1 MFCIS
6 HTVKACYELD
16 FCCSRAQLD
25 FPLLCSSPVVIVLIY
40 SVSAIAYD
48 VTLWLRFQKGFQS
61 LESPTF
67 YDLLQDCILSQTIV
81 HFQCTV
87 FLDSKEIIMPF
98 KGNNCVRNCL
108 GIIVMKLL
116 CRCKKLSWHV

>member
-1 MFCIS
+1 MSRSS
-6 HTVKACYELD
+6 HRPSNPVYYIEDC
-16 FCCSRAQLD
+16 RI
-25 FPLLCSSPVVIVLIY
+25 SSPVVIVLIY
-40 SVSAIAYD
+40 SISAIAYD

-87 FLDSKEIIMPF
+87 FHDSEEIIMPF
-98 KGNNCVRNCL
+98 KTNNIMTYKGNNCVRNYHA
-108 GIIVMKLL
+108 I
-116 CRCKKLSWHV
+116 